1 MIKRLLTFTML
12 SVSLFASAQQLS
24 NNGFEN
30 WTAGNP
36 NNWGS
41 FDEML
46 TGLGVTGTTLET
58 QVSPGNS
65 GTSACQLMTQT
76 VLLLQTTVP
85 GVINS
90 GPITYGAQVDFAL
103 TPYSGTPSDYTFY
116 YKFSPVSGDTAG
128 TQVVFTKWNTGTNS
142 RDTIAYGGDLI
153 VGAANNFTLRSV
165 PITWLVTGVAPDSIS
180 MIFLSSA
187 GFVAQPNTKFIVDDV
202 NMVFPLGITE
212 PFMLN
217 EISVYPNPATDLVN
231 FSTKNPSA
239 ANVDVF
245 DFSGKRVAS
254 QSLENGT
261 SSVNTSNYAAGV
273 YLYRILDEN
282 GKELKSSKFSVAK

>member
-1 MIKRLLTFTML
+1 MIKRLLTISML
-12 SVSLFASAQQLS
+12 SVSLFGTAQQLP

-30 WTAGNP
+30 WTSGNP
-36 NNWGS
+36 NSWGS

-46 TGLGVTGTTLET
+46 SGLGVTGTTLET

-90 GPITYGAQVDFAL
+90 GPITYGSQVDFAL
-103 TPYSGTPSDYTFY
+103 SPYSGTPTDYTFS

-128 TQVVFTKWNTGTNS
+128 TQVVFTKWNSATNT

-165 PITWLVTGVAPDSIS
+165 PITWLVTGVAPDSVS

-217 EISVYPNPATDLVN
+217 DIAVFPNPATDIVN
-231 FSTKNPSA
+231 FSSKNHA
-239 ANVDVF
+239 ASLVEIF
-245 DFSGKRVAS
+245 DFSGKLVIS
-254 QSLENGT
+254 QEIENGN
-261 SSVNTSNYAAGV
+261 SSVNTTAFAPGV
-273 YLYRILDEN
+273 YMYRIMDVN
-282 GKELKSSKFSVAK
+282 GNEIKSSKFSVAK